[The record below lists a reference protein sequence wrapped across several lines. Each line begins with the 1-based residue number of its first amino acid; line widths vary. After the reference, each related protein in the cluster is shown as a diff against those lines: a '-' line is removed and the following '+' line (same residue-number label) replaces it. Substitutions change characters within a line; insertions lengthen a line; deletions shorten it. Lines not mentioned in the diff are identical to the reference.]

1 MTAPRIP
8 LTVLFGDPD
17 RSSPSLSPDANH
29 IAYLAPGE
37 GVSNIWV
44 QPTAAGQARP
54 VTRETERPV
63 VTYSWAAG
71 GRHILYPQHDGDENT
86 HLRAVDVMTGEDRDL
101 TPFDDVQARLIKTEL
116 RSPTAALIG
125 LNLRDRRLHDAYL
138 ADLVTGEL
146 IRVADNPGFARWI
159 PDAHLRPRGA
169 VRIDEAGG
177 SAVLVHDGDGRWRE
191 IHGGTVEETSG
202 DQSVG
207 FTADGTGLH
216 MLSAAGA
223 DTARLLRIDVRTG
236 IRQVVYADPV
246 YDVVGVSTDPVTGE
260 PEMAW
265 VERDRRSAEPLTL
278 AAAEDIARLARLHRG
293 DMTVLSRDRANEAWL
308 VQYNVDDGPARYY
321 QYDRRTGTAAFLF
334 PHMSQLADCRS
345 PAWSRFPSPRATG

>member
-177 SAVLVHDGDGRWRE
+177 SAVLVHDGDGGAGAR
-191 IHGGTVEETSG
+191 
-202 DQSVG
+202 
-207 FTADGTGLH
+207 FTAGPWRRPRVTSRSG
-216 MLSAAGA
+216 SPPTEPAC
-223 DTARLLRIDVRTG
+223 TCCPPRARTRRDCSG
-236 IRQVVYADPV
+236 
-246 YDVVGVSTDPVTGE
+246 STC
-260 PEMAW
+260 
-265 VERDRRSAEPLTL
+265 
-278 AAAEDIARLARLHRG
+278 
-293 DMTVLSRDRANEAWL
+293 
-308 VQYNVDDGPARYY
+308 GPAYGRLC
-321 QYDRRTGTAAFLF
+321 TLT
-334 PHMSQLADCRS
+334 RS
-345 PAWSRFPSPRATG
+345 TTWSASAPIR